1 MTTQWTTLSGE
12 RVEDILQWIELSTQ
26 RGQIVHVGTDS
37 LQTGRFTQFVTV
49 VVIYTPSKGGRVAYT
64 REIVPRITSLR
75 ERLSKEVW
83 MSVELSLDLP
93 EDLGVTVHIDA
104 NAQERYM
111 SSKYLQEL
119 VGMVVGQGFT
129 ALWKPD
135 AWAATHAADH
145 VVRHKG
151 FLPKGVNRRVPRK
164 VRESA

>member
-1 MTTQWTTLSGE
+1 MKTQWKTLNGE
-12 RVEDILQWIELSTQ
+12 HVPDILEWIAETATANQ
-26 RGQIVHVGTDS
+26 DVHVGTDS

-49 VVIYTPSKGGRVAYT
+49 VVIHTPSKGGRVAYT

-83 MSVELSLDLP
+83 MSIELSLELP
-93 EDLGVTVHIDA
+93 EGLGVTVHIDA